1 LTEPIINLLS
11 VLCQGDN
18 SRINRLSAGRLY
30 EIARALNAPIVY
42 FYKGLGEEAPQ
53 PAPSRE
59 RMLFEMVRNFSDIPN
74 KKHQQAIS
82 ELARALAG
90 R

>member
-1 LTEPIINLLS
+1 MIGVTYHQTCKYEL
-11 VLCQGDN
+11 G
-18 SRINRLSAGRLY
+18 INRLSAGRLY

-42 FYKGLGEEAPQ
+42 FYQGLGEEAPQ